1 MTLKEAVE
9 LTKLMIEYF
18 PSEKTNDVVVKAKA
32 VHGLYEDYPYEAL
45 KAAVTE
51 FKKQDDRQF
60 KDFPNYTDIKAIVD
74 KLLDKPK
81 PKDYIRMARYII
93 SKGSPEEAEWARKE
107 LEDYRQ
113 RKPEAFDD

>member
-60 KDFPNYTDIKAIVD
+60 KDFPNYTDIKAIVEN
-74 KLLDKPK
+74 LLDKPK
-81 PKDYIRMARYII
+81 LQDYIRMAQYVIR
-93 SKGSPEEAEWARKE
+93 KGSPEDAEWARKE
-107 LEDYRQ
+107 LAEVT
-113 RKPEAFDD
+113 DD